1 MDESLTLV
9 MVPVLSE
16 QMTDTAPRVSTVLRD
31 LHRILFFL
39 IMLATMVR
47 DDVRAIGSPSGMKAT
62 AALTQDTIR
71 SGTSIQLEWSFLSH
85 AALNISEQSMIK
97 CMMVVTYQSTITKI
111 TTHKMKSEMIST
123 NLRISFC
130 NGVIPVLGSLV
141 SFAMR
146 PNIVLSPIAT
156 TTPRQLP
163 DIQCV
168 PWTEVGGASLSK
180 SSEYS

>member
-71 SGTSIQLEWSFLSH
+71 SGTSIQLE
-85 AALNISEQSMIK
+85 
-97 CMMVVTYQSTITKI
+97 
-111 TTHKMKSEMIST
+111 
-123 NLRISFC
+123 
-130 NGVIPVLGSLV
+130 
-141 SFAMR
+141 
-146 PNIVLSPIAT
+146 
-156 TTPRQLP
+156 
-163 DIQCV
+163 
-168 PWTEVGGASLSK
+168 
-180 SSEYS
+180 

>member
-85 AALNISEQSMIK
+85 AALNNSEQSMIK
-97 CMMVVTYQSTITKI
+97 CKMVYDGSDIPKYDNQNNHTQDEKWDDKY
-111 TTHKMKSEMIST
+111 KSQDFF
-123 NLRISFC
+123 L
-130 NGVIPVLGSLV
+130 
-141 SFAMR
+141 
-146 PNIVLSPIAT
+146 
-156 TTPRQLP
+156 
-163 DIQCV
+163 
-168 PWTEVGGASLSK
+168 
-180 SSEYS
+180 